1 MQSLPAV
8 LSHAQSED
16 FDDEGDLLVALQR
29 RDPCACE
36 TLVRTY
42 GGQMSAIAQ
51 RYLRCEQ
58 DCADAVQEAFISAFQ
73 AIDRFE
79 GNSRLGTW
87 LYRIVVNACL
97 MKIRS
102 RGRRPETSMDDLLPT
117 FDRSGH
123 HSTAAGKWRDAPDE
137 QLRRHETRATVRRC
151 IDMLPDDYR
160 TVLVLRDIEEFS
172 TEESA
177 EILGATAGA
186 IKTRLH
192 RARQALRT
200 LLEPHFA

>member
-1 MQSLPAV
+1 
-8 LSHAQSED
+8 
-16 FDDEGDLLVALQR
+16 
-29 RDPCACE
+29 
-36 TLVRTY
+36 
-42 GGQMSAIAQ
+42 MSAIAQ

-79 GNSRLGTW
+79 GNSRLSTW
-87 LYRIVVNACL
+87 LYRIVVNASL

-102 RGRRPETSMDDLLPT
+102 RGRRPETTMDELLPT

-123 HSTAAGKWRDAPDE
+123 HSTSVGKWRDAPDE
-137 QLRRHETRATVRRC
+137 QLRRDETRVVVRRC

-160 TVLVLRDIEEFS
+160 SVLILRDIEEFS
-172 TEESA
+172 TEQSA
-177 EILGATAGA
+177 EILGATPGA

-200 LLEPHFA
+200 LLEPHFAG

>member
-1 MQSLPAV
+1 V
-8 LSHAQSED
+8 LSRTQNAD
-16 FDDEGDLLVALQR
+16 DADEGDFLAALQQ
-29 RDPCACE
+29 RDPHACE

-58 DCADAVQEAFISAFQ
+58 DCADAVQEAFISAFH
-73 AIDRFE
+73 AMDKFE

-87 LYRIVVNACL
+87 LHRIVVNACL

-102 RGRRPETSMDDLLPT
+102 RGRRPETTLDDLQPT

-123 HSTAAGKWRDAPDE
+123 HSTSIGKWRDAPDE
-137 QLRRHETRATVRRC
+137 QLRRDETRAVVRRC

-172 TEESA
+172 TEQSA
-177 EILGATAGA
+177 AMLGATPGA

-200 LLEPHFA
+200 LLEPHFES